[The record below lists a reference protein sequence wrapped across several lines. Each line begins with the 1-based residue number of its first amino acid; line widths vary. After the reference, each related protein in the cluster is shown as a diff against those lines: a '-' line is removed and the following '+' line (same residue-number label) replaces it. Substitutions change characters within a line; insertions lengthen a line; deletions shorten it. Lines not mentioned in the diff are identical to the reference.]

1 MTILVISGEGL
12 IAPVLITELMADN
25 QGIHLD
31 GDGRAVDWIELHNP
45 LSIPVSLAGYFL
57 TDQIDDLR
65 KWMFPPCEMEPGVYL
80 VLYGGAP
87 KSME

>member
-1 MTILVISGEGL
+1 
-12 IAPVLITELMADN
+12 MADN

-31 GDGRAVDWIELHNP
+31 GDGEQSIGLHNP
-45 LSIPVSLAGYFL
+45 LSIPVSLADYFL

-65 KWMFPPCEMEPGVYL
+65 KWMFPPCEMEPELTWCFMVGHR
-80 VLYGGAP
+80 